1 MEKLDNKDFLRKPI
15 NTNHFF
21 VINSR
26 PHSYVIFLDL
36 ATNRELVFINE
47 ELASAR
53 EVYPSR
59 AQRSL
64 NFALEGTKGYDIE
77 NFTSDEYEKFNELYN
92 MMVINS

>member
-1 MEKLDNKDFLRKPI
+1 MEKLDNKDFLRQPI

-92 MMVINS
+92 TMVINS